1 MKTPYDIIL
10 QPVVTEKSMD
20 DAAQKKYTFKVAK
33 TANKTEIKNAVE
45 AAFGVTVEK
54 VNTALRRK
62 AQETGQDP
70 GHDTFLQEGNRKAH
84 RVQQGHR
91 VLRRNI
97 TGGKA
102 WESRNIIRPHLV
114 FAA

>member
-20 DAAQKKYTFKVAK
+20 DAAEKKYTFKVAK

-54 VNTALRRK
+54 VNTANFDGKLKRQGRTQGRTPSFKK
-62 AQETGQDP
+62 AIVKLAESSKTIE
-70 GHDTFLQEGNRKAH
+70 FFEGM
-84 RVQQGHR
+84 
-91 VLRRNI
+91 
-97 TGGKA
+97 
-102 WESRNIIRPHLV
+102 
-114 FAA
+114 

>member
-10 QPVVTEKSMD
+10 QPIVTEKSMD

-54 VNTALRRK
+54 VNTANFDGKLKRQGRTQGMTPSYKK
-62 AQETGQDP
+62 AIVKLTESSKAIE
-70 GHDTFLQEGNRKAH
+70 FFEG
-84 RVQQGHR
+84 
-91 VLRRNI
+91 I
-97 TGGKA
+97 
-102 WESRNIIRPHLV
+102 
-114 FAA
+114 

>member
-33 TANKTEIKNAVE
+33 TATKTEIKEAVE

-54 VNTALRRK
+54 VNTANFDGKLKRQGRTQGRTPSYKK
-62 AQETGQDP
+62 AIVKLTESSKAIE
-70 GHDTFLQEGNRKAH
+70 FFEG
-84 RVQQGHR
+84 
-91 VLRRNI
+91 I
-97 TGGKA
+97 
-102 WESRNIIRPHLV
+102 
-114 FAA
+114 